1 MNTGP
6 GTLERIRGA
15 LASPDFRKLF
25 AIRLVSQ
32 SSDGLFQSALVA
44 SVVFLSPEQQ
54 DTATGFLKAT
64 LVIALPYS
72 ILGPFVGVFIDR
84 WRRRRILLFAPWVKA
99 ALVGLVLFDPIDQAI
114 PFFAGALLIM
124 SVNRFFLS
132 TAAAVVPRLVP
143 HEDLLVANSLA
154 TVGGTVAL
162 LAGVFV
168 GGRVIDVVDA
178 TTPVV
183 IAAGVGWL
191 AASWIASR
199 IASSLK
205 PHTKPEDP
213 GLLRHQLRRVRVEF
227 SDGAR
232 RLLRSPRAIGPIASI
247 TLDQIGQ
254 GIVLTLSLVVFRHE
268 FGGGVASF
276 SNLIGAGGA
285 GVLVGILTVGKLEE
299 RFSKPR
305 IVAGAFVVGGVV
317 LFAVS
322 FLLRDWTILLA
333 SFATGL
339 TFAWKKISVDTMVQE
354 AVPDGYRGRVFS
366 VYDVVYNLAR
376 VAAAA
381 LAIPMIPRL
390 GVEGSLA
397 IVGIVFLLWPPVIG
411 RWYGRVPELE
421 IRFVAGGRADET
433 PRAIAWGGAEEP
445 VELVRT
451 WREERDGQRRLAF
464 RLALADGTQL
474 DVSRPEPDGPWRLDR
489 EDDRL
494 PSDSTGSRIVSRGSH
509 GATMNEQSR
518 RNALIVGAIVLALLS
533 IGAGTLIALSDDD
546 ERAGTPTTTPSV
558 TPSVEPSD
566 DPSVPPDP
574 TMPAS
579 PEPPG
584 GESPVLEDGHHFVYI
599 AGASRLED
607 GTSEVEFDLAYFYV
621 GEPAE
626 REAAE
631 RDDEVL
637 NGYYI
642 VNENDR
648 LRTLPLAEDVEV
660 AYIPVDAC
668 CDLQP
673 GNVDAWLEAVLE
685 TNQTDYGGADVPWW
699 FTVDGGEIT
708 RIEQQYL
715 P

>member
-15 LASPDFRKLF
+15 LASPDFRRLF

-54 DTATGFLKAT
+54 DTATGFLQAT

-99 ALVGLVLFDPIDQAI
+99 ALVGLVLFDPIDQAV

-132 TAAAVVPRLVP
+132 TAAAIVPRLVP

-162 LAGVFV
+162 LAGVFA

-178 TTPVV
+178 TPLVV
-183 IAAGVGWL
+183 VAAGIGWL

-199 IASSLK
+199 IESSLK

-213 GLLRHQLRRVRVEF
+213 ELLRHQLRRVGVEF

-254 GIVLTLSLVVFRHE
+254 GIVLTLSLVVFRHT
-268 FGGGVASF
+268 FGEGVASF
-276 SNLIGAGGA
+276 SNLIGAGGV
-285 GVLVGILTVGKLEE
+285 GVLVGILTVGELEE

-305 IVAGAFVVGGVV
+305 IVAGAFVVGGIV
-317 LFAVS
+317 LIAVS
-322 FLLRDWTILLA
+322 FLIRDWSILLA
-333 SFATGL
+333 SFAVGL

-354 AVPDGYRGRVFS
+354 SIPDGYRGRVFS

-376 VAAAA
+376 VVAAA

-390 GVEGSLA
+390 DVEGSLA

-411 RWYGRVPELE
+411 RWYGREPELE

-433 PRAIAWGGAEEP
+433 PRAISWGGAEEP

-464 RLALADGTQL
+464 RLALPDGTQL

-489 EDDRL
+489 EDEPL
-494 PSDSTGSRIVSRGSH
+494 PSDSGGSRIVSG
-509 GATMNEQSR
+509 
-518 RNALIVGAIVLALLS
+518 
-533 IGAGTLIALSDDD
+533 
-546 ERAGTPTTTPSV
+546 
-558 TPSVEPSD
+558 
-566 DPSVPPDP
+566 DP
-574 TMPAS
+574 T
-579 PEPPG
+579 EPP
-584 GESPVLEDGHHFVYI
+584 
-599 AGASRLED
+599 
-607 GTSEVEFDLAYFYV
+607 
-621 GEPAE
+621 
-626 REAAE
+626 
-631 RDDEVL
+631 
-637 NGYYI
+637 
-642 VNENDR
+642 
-648 LRTLPLAEDVEV
+648 
-660 AYIPVDAC
+660 
-668 CDLQP
+668 
-673 GNVDAWLEAVLE
+673 
-685 TNQTDYGGADVPWW
+685 
-699 FTVDGGEIT
+699 
-708 RIEQQYL
+708 
-715 P
+715 